1 MALRPDVANELAD
14 VVRELELRSCAE
26 VAVEVRSR
34 SGSYAHAD
42 ARFAALLAFLA
53 LIVLLFSPWHFAPAW
68 VLIDVAIAY
77 AVGHFAARKS
87 DAVRRLVT
95 TEGER
100 LAAVRNAAMAAFHD
114 RGVANTEGE
123 SGVLVYLSLLERQIE
138 VLADRG
144 VLVAVPALEWN
155 RIIGEVRAAHD
166 ATPETLVHLIRA
178 LMPLLATCLPY
189 REGDRD
195 ELANAPRY
203 VPE

>member
-1 MALRPDVANELAD
+1 MALRPDVATELAD

-34 SGSYAHAD
+34 SGSYSHAD
-42 ARFAALLAFLA
+42 GRFAALLAFLT
-53 LIVLLFSPWHFAPAW
+53 LIVLLFSPWSFAPLW
-68 VLIDVAIAY
+68 VVIDVAAAY
-77 AVGHFAARKS
+77 VIGHFAARKS

-95 TEGER
+95 TERER
-100 LAAVRNAAMAAFHD
+100 LEQVRSAAMATFHD

-123 SGVLVYLSLLERQIE
+123 SGVLIYLSLLERHIE

-144 VLVAVPALEWN
+144 VLLAVPPLEWN

-178 LMPLLATCLPY
+178 LTPLLESCLPV

-195 ELANAPRY
+195 ELANVPRY
-203 VPE
+203 VHE